1 MSGKVLKTA
10 VVAAVVAVGMSASA
24 GAKTGVRIGTL
35 ECDVSGGVGLIVTS
49 AKDMRCTLH
58 RVSGKKEFYTGVIR
72 KYGLDIGITGKAKMG
87 WIVFAPGKIGRK
99 SLVGT
104 YAGVSA
110 DASAV
115 VGGGA
120 NVLLGG
126 FNKTI
131 TLQPVSGQ
139 LQTGVNVAAGV
150 STLELR

>member
-1 MSGKVLKTA
+1 MNVKTLKLAVAVA
-10 VVAAVVAVGMSASA
+10 VVTAFGVVGAQ
-24 GAKTGVRIGTL
+24 AKTGVRIGTL
-35 ECDVSGGVGLIVTS
+35 DCDVSGGVGLIVTS
-49 AKDMRCTLH
+49 AKDMKCTLH

-72 KYGLDIGITGKAKMG
+72 KFGLDVGITGKAKMG
-87 WIVFAPGKIGRK
+87 WVVFAPGKIDRK
-99 SLVGT
+99 SLVGR
-104 YAGVSA
+104 YVGVSA
-110 DASAV
+110 DASVA

-150 STLELR
+150 STLVLR